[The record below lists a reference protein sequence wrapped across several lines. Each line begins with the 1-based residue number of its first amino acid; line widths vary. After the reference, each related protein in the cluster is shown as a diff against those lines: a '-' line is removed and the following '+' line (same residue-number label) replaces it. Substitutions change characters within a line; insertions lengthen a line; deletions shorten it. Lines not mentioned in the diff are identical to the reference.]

1 VEKVKVTKK
10 VTPPVKDYLREGLLA
25 LVPDYRSGYKST
37 VITKRKSYPDSR
49 SVNWLAQMIAR
60 YHCLDYSLM
69 MKRSRSV
76 LEQRHNI
83 SLAFNAGLVLI
94 PVKLKVAKSQ
104 NELATGSISLNEIE
118 DIVTMPAGSGR
129 IGPAWLSKIIFK
141 NGKQLFT
148 LNSKKT
154 LQERMRHGQR
164 LLSDYQLRNGSNDFN
179 KTLRPGSI
187 ILLALFFCLYLL
199 SNTFNI
205 TIIKPL
211 STFSGII
218 TIPRVKLPYEFYHP
232 HRTQLFCKS
241 FYTPSSY
248 IT

>member
-1 VEKVKVTKK
+1 MEKVKVTKK

-69 MKRSRSV
+69 MKRGRSV

-83 SLAFNAGLVLI
+83 SLAFTAGLVLI

-118 DIVTMPAGSGR
+118 DIVTMPAGSDR
-129 IGPAWLSKIIFK
+129 KGPDWLSKVIFK

-164 LLSDYQLRNGSNDFN
+164 VLSDYQLRNGIREHSN
-179 KTLRPGSI
+179 TLRPGELLKDAEGCDCPLYEIYLGKHTWEI
-187 ILLALFFCLYLL
+187 IMKTLLKRETNLAGYSPKARQFLEYLR
-199 SNTFNI
+199 SA
-205 TIIKPL
+205 
-211 STFSGII
+211 
-218 TIPRVKLPYEFYHP
+218 
-232 HRTQLFCKS
+232 
-241 FYTPSSY
+241 SSDN
-248 IT
+248 